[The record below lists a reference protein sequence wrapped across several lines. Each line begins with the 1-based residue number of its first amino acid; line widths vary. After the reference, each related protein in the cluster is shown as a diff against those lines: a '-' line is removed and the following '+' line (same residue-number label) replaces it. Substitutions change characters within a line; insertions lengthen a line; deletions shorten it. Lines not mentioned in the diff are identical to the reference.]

1 MTGSAAD
8 PAVIQL
14 SDVEFAY
21 PVAEGFRIRIDQM
34 SVPAGDCI
42 AIVGPSGS
50 GKTTL
55 LGLLAGILVPAHG
68 KVVIDG
74 EDVTAMED
82 RRRRKFRIRQIGQV
96 FQSFEL
102 LHYLNVVENVML
114 PHFIDPSARR
124 TKDIRQHAMS
134 LLGEVGL
141 KGKAHSRPA
150 ELSQGEQQRVAVCRA
165 MLNQPAL
172 LLADEPTGNLDQ
184 NNKQRVVEMLLDQA
198 RRNESTLLMVT
209 HDQSLLGSFS
219 TVLDIRSMV
228 LAGKRGGEPKA

>member
-74 EDVTAMED
+74 EIQADFALNPEMLKKEFPFSKLVDKKVNVLIFPNLDSANITYKMM
-82 RRRRKFRIRQIGQV
+82 K
-96 FQSFEL
+96 EL
-102 LHYLNVVENVML
+102 YDLL
-114 PHFIDPSARR
+114 P
-124 TKDIRQHAMS
+124 
-134 LLGEVGL
+134 
-141 KGKAHSRPA
+141 
-150 ELSQGEQQRVAVCRA
+150 
-165 MLNQPAL
+165 PAL
-172 LLADEPTGNLDQ
+172 SEHQ
-184 NNKQRVVEMLLDQA
+184 
-198 RRNESTLLMVT
+198 
-209 HDQSLLGSFS
+209 
-219 TVLDIRSMV
+219 VLWMQY
-228 LAGKRGGEPKA
+228 